1 MRKFSRLL
9 FVVAVLTTKMLSSA
23 AFAEKKVIMPPEFA
37 GQGGD
42 ALPFSPGILDGGTL
56 YVSGELGGDLKTGK
70 IPADF
75 EAEVKNCL
83 QNIRLIL
90 KAADMDFQN
99 LDSVQIF
106 LTDVSLFARMNAV
119 YSSLIK
125 EPRPARYTIGVAALV
140 VKGAH
145 IEISATARK

>member
-1 MRKFSRLL
+1 MHRFSRLV
-9 FVVAVLTTKMLSSA
+9 FAVAVLSTKMLSPA
-23 AFAEKKVIMPPEFA
+23 AFAEKKVVAPPEFA

-56 YVSGELGGDLKTGK
+56 YVSGQIGADLKTRK
-70 IPADF
+70 VPSDF
-75 EAEVKNCL
+75 ETEVKTCL

-106 LTDVSLFARMNAV
+106 LTDISLFARMNAV
-119 YSSLIK
+119 YASLIK
-125 EPRPARYTIGVAALV
+125 DPRPARYTIGVAALA
-140 VKGAH
+140 VKDAH